1 MLWKFCTLYASKFGK
16 VSSGTGLEKVS
27 FHSNPKGRQ
36 CQRNFKL
43 PHNALISH
51 TSKRMLKIL
60 QASLQQYMNQN
71 FQIFKLDLEKAE
83 ETKIK
88 FPTFVGSSK
97 KQEVPEKH
105 LLLFY
110 WLCQILCV
118 DQNKLENF
126 SRDRKPRR
134 LTCLL
139 RNLYASQEA
148 KVKTGHG
155 KTDWFQIRK
164 GVCQGYLLSPCLF
177 KLDTEYIKQNARLN
191 EAQAGIKTAGR
202 NINNLRYANDITLMA
217 ESKEELKRA
226 SWCKWKRRVKN
237 LA

>member
-27 FHSNPKGRQ
+27 LHSNPKGRQ

-60 QASLQQYMNQN
+60 QARLQQYMNQN
-71 FQIFKLDLEKAE
+71 FQMFKLDLEKAE

-88 FPTFVGSSK
+88 SPTFVGSSK

-118 DQNKLENF
+118 DHNKLENF
-126 SRDRKPRR
+126 SRDGNPRVPY
-134 LTCLL
+134 LPPEKSLCNS
-139 RNLYASQEA
+139 RNNSYN
-148 KVKTGHG
+148 
-155 KTDWFQIRK
+155 R
-164 GVCQGYLLSPCLF
+164 
-177 KLDTEYIKQNARLN
+177 TENNGLVQN
-191 EAQAGIKTAGR
+191 
-202 NINNLRYANDITLMA
+202 
-217 ESKEELKRA
+217 
-226 SWCKWKRRVKN
+226 WKRTK
-237 LA
+237 